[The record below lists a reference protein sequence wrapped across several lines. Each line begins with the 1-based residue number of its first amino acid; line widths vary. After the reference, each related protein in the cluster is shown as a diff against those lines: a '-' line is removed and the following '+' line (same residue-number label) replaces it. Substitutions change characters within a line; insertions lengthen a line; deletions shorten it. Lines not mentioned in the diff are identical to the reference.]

1 MARPGW
7 PERNKAARS
16 FRQLRRFDHVINS
29 DKVFGTHSWEIHPQ
43 VGVSFFRVDL
53 GVVHPDF
60 PGRYLAG
67 VECDGATYHR
77 SATARDR
84 DRLREMLLNGLGCA
98 ESEAKRP
105 PIPTEIDRFLNSR
118 LIFDNFVVDFDG
130 SKIHHAV
137 GTERSADEM
146 YFAIHYLVSLTDG
159 RLSLPEYAKFRGMR
173 CEVQLQTILNHAWA
187 ETSHD
192 IVYHPTPIEGFGT
205 TQFAAIKN
213 VSKMS

>member
-1 MARPGW
+1 
-7 PERNKAARS
+7 
-16 FRQLRRFDHVINS
+16 
-29 DKVFGTHSWEIHPQ
+29 
-43 VGVSFFRVDL
+43 
-53 GVVHPDF
+53 
-60 PGRYLAG
+60 
-67 VECDGATYHR
+67 
-77 SATARDR
+77 
-84 DRLREMLLNGLGCA
+84 MLLNGLGCA

-205 TQFAAIKN
+205 KQFAAIKN
-213 VSKMS
+213 VSKRS